1 MNEAGEKNWWTGVQL
16 SLLKYGLPNNLSHN
30 KLMSKNCFA
39 EKVKNAV
46 YTAALQ
52 ELVAECHSHKK
63 TANLEYKSLKVQDY
77 FSHLYVSQ
85 ARMIFKWRSKT
96 LDLKSHLTY
105 KYSDT
110 LCRGCKSYSE
120 TPDHVI
126 NCGDG
131 NTIDISVDVLKL
143 NTIDDFTRS
152 ELKQMV
158 MRINSFLETVKE

>member
-1 MNEAGEKNWWTGVQL
+1 MTIFSVTYLLDA
-16 SLLKYGLPNNLSHN
+16 LLKYGLPDNLSHI

-52 ELVAECHSHKK
+52 ELVAESHSLKK
-63 TANLEYKSLKVQDY
+63 TASLEYKSLKVQDY
-77 FSHLYVSQ
+77 FSHLYISQ
-85 ARMIFKWRSKT
+85 ARIIFKWRSKT

-105 KYSDT
+105 KYSDM
-110 LCRGCKSYSE
+110 LCRGCKLNSE

-131 NTIDISVDVLKL
+131 NTIDISVDVLNL
-143 NTIDDFTRS
+143 DTIDDFTRS

-158 MRINSFLETVKE
+158 MRINSFLERVKE